1 MELCL
6 QEGLFCNAVAQRLGL
21 PSSSLAR
28 WLRQARIDR
37 GQAVPGDQGFLTS
50 EERTELNRL
59 RKENRELR
67 REKDFFRL
75 AAVHFAKEQ
84 LPPRGFA

>member
-1 MELCL
+1 MTS
-6 QEGLFCNAVAQRLGL
+6 GRL
-21 PSSSLAR
+21 
-28 WLRQARIDR
+28 
-37 GQAVPGDQGFLTS
+37 LTS
-50 EERTELNRL
+50 EERAELNRL

-75 AAVHFAKEQ
+75 AAAHFAKEQ